1 MDGFVFLAGARA
13 PGDEQGLLKALGPA
27 GWRAARTTATALL
40 LVRDRTLVRDLGR
53 VVVVGELF
61 VRGSGQPAAQ
71 ALPPW
76 PLDAELSTLFAR
88 FVQTYWGRY
97 ALIAAGEGAVLR
109 DPSGHMDCLIW
120 ESAWGWAVGSEL
132 PARLPAFAAPR
143 GLAIDWQALTRGART
158 SVGSTGLAGITSV
171 TPGALWTHRDRTQ
184 QSIWRPSAFAANPH
198 ASYRA
203 ARDAVRAAVEEA
215 VAAELSSGAPIL
227 AEISGGLDSGIVS
240 TTLARLGGAQHTVFV
255 NLHAADP
262 ASDERRFARAIADK
276 AGLRLLEREKPELS
290 LDEGALADLPVGVR
304 PSVNGFDHHYDGGM
318 ASEARAIGAER
329 ILTGQG
335 GDIVFFQSPSPAVA
349 AELWGRWRRA
359 PRADPAWRQLEAAAR
374 WNRRSV
380 WSLMGEAVR
389 EAWRPEPSMDL
400 ADHPWLAEPVA
411 PAKRRQI
418 RSLIRAQL
426 FHGASHRGRAAQL
439 VHPLLHQPVQE
450 AVLATPVIDLARGG
464 QGRGLARD
472 AFAEQLPDLVRTR
485 RSKGDLTA
493 YYGRM
498 ILRSLPTLRRYLLD
512 GRLADQGVLERAEVE
527 ALLDPDQLIHIGDY
541 PRLFEILALEAF
553 VRHWEGRAAAWKGAG
568 GPSRSASQ
576 GSTAA

>member
-1 MDGFVFLAGARA
+1 MDGFLLLAGPRVA
-13 PGDEQGLLKALGPA
+13 GDEPALLKALAPA
-27 GWRAARTTATALL
+27 GWRVARATADVLL
-40 LVRDRTLVRDLGR
+40 LARDRTSVRDLGR
-53 VVVVGELF
+53 VIVVGEVF
-61 VRGSGQPAAQ
+61 VRGSGQPAAL

-76 PLDAELSTLFAR
+76 PDDGDLAALCTR
-88 FVQTYWGRY
+88 FVQSHWGRY
-97 ALIAAGEGAVLR
+97 VIIATSDAAVLR
-109 DPSGHMDCLIW
+109 DPSGAMDCLVW
-120 ESAWGWAVGSEL
+120 ESARGWAAGSDLPEGL
-132 PARLPAFAAPR
+132 PARAGPSD
-143 GLAIDWQALTRGART
+143 LAVDWEALARGAWLGA
-158 SVGSTGLAGITSV
+158 GSTGLVGVTSV
-171 TPGALWTHRDRTQ
+171 GPGALWTGRDNVQR
-184 QSIWRPSAFAANPH
+184 SIWRPSVFARDPYG
-198 ASYRA
+198 SYAA
-203 ARDAVRAAVEEA
+203 ARDAVRAAVDE
-215 VAAELSSGAPIL
+215 VLSAELSSGAPIL

-240 TTLARLGGAQHTVFV
+240 TTLARLGGAGSTVFI

-276 AGLRLLEREKPELS
+276 AGLRLLELEKPELT
-290 LDEGALADLPVGVR
+290 LDEDALDRLPVSSR
-304 PSVNGFDHHYDGGM
+304 PSINGFDHHYDRGM
-318 ASEARAIGAER
+318 ASEAQAMGAER

-349 AELWGRWRRA
+349 AELWGRWRRH

-380 WSLMGEAVR
+380 WSLLGEAVR
-389 EAWRPEPSMDL
+389 EAWRPALAVEV
-400 ADHPWLAEPVA
+400 ADHPWLTEPVA

-426 FHGASHRGRAAQL
+426 FHGTSLRGRAAQL

-472 AFAEQLPDLVRTR
+472 AFADQLPELVQTR

-498 ILRSLPTLRRYLLD
+498 ILRSLPTLRGYLLD
-512 GRLADQGVLERAEVE
+512 GRLAAQGVLDRAEVE
-527 ALLDPDQLIHIGDY
+527 ALLDPDQLIHVGDY

-553 VRHWEGRAAAWKGAG
+553 VRHWEARAAAWAEG
-568 GPSRSASQ
+568 GRARRSASH
-576 GSTAA
+576 GKTVA